1 MVRLSLSQ
9 HFNHAMANYNFYIK
23 NNRENSSCVKY
34 DLRKEIFGNADVIP
48 MWVADMDIQT
58 PDFIFEAIR
67 NRCTHPFLGYS
78 FRDESYNLA
87 ITEWY
92 KRRHGWNVQSDWIE
106 FCPGVVSGL
115 NHVIR
120 ALTKPG
126 DKIIIQ
132 PPVYHPF
139 FSTVENNG
147 RVLVNNPLIESN
159 GNYSMNFGELERLAA
174 QGASMLILSN
184 PHNPVGRVWNLNELT
199 QLGDICVKHNVLVVA
214 DEIHCDLVYKAYKHI
229 PLASINSNFAKNT
242 ITFSSASKTFN
253 IAGLASGFVIISNP
267 DMMKK
272 YKHELEETGA
282 GMGNI
287 FGNEAVK
294 AAFSLEGEE
303 WLTELLQYF
312 EGNVDLVE
320 RTLKQHLPKLKFTKP
335 QGTYLLWLDF
345 REFEMNDEALNK
357 KLINEVGLGL
367 NAGNGFGAEGTGFQ
381 RMNIACPRSVVQIAL
396 NKLIDSFKNC

>member
-1 MVRLSLSQ
+1 MSK
-9 HFNHAMANYNFYIK
+9 YNFDIK
-23 NNRENSSCVKY
+23 TNRENSSCVKY
-34 DLRKEIFGNADVIP
+34 DLRKEIFGDAGVIP

-67 NRCTHPFLGYS
+67 NRCNHPFLGYTY
-78 FRDESYNLA
+78 RDESYNST
-87 ITEWY
+87 IIKWY
-92 KRRHGWNVQSDWIE
+92 KRRHGWNIQSNWIE

-120 ALTKPG
+120 AFTKLG

-147 RVLVNNPLIESN
+147 RIIVHNPLIESN
-159 GNYSMNFGELERLAA
+159 GNYTMNFDELEKLTA

-184 PHNPVGRVWNLNELT
+184 PHNPVGRVWTKEELT
-199 QLGDICVKHNVLVVA
+199 LLGDICVKHNILIVA
-214 DEIHCDLVYKAYKHI
+214 DEIHCDLVYKPYKHI

-253 IAGLASGFVIISNP
+253 IAGLASGFVIIPNP
-267 DMMKK
+267 DIMKK
-272 YKHELEETGA
+272 YKQELEATGA

-294 AAFSLEGEE
+294 TAFSKEGES
-303 WLTELLQYF
+303 WLNELLQYF
-312 EGNVDLVE
+312 EGNIAFVE
-320 RTLKQHLPKLKFTKP
+320 STLKQYLPKLKFIRP

-345 REFEMNDEALNK
+345 REFGMDNEALNN
-357 KLINEVGLGL
+357 KLIKEAGLGL
-367 NAGNGFGAEGTGFQ
+367 NAGNGFGTEGMGFQ
-381 RMNIACPRSVVQIAL
+381 RMNIACPHSVVKLAL
-396 NKLIDSFKNC
+396 GKLIESFKDY

>member
-1 MVRLSLSQ
+1 MSK
-9 HFNHAMANYNFYIK
+9 YNFDIK
-23 NNRENSSCVKY
+23 TNRENSSCVKY
-34 DLRKEIFGNADVIP
+34 DLRKEIFGNPDVIP

-67 NRCTHPFLGYS
+67 NRCNHPFLGYT
-78 FRDESYNLA
+78 FRDESYSIA
-87 ITEWY
+87 IIEWY
-92 KRRHGWNVQSDWIE
+92 KRRHNWNIQSNWIE

-120 ALTKPG
+120 AFTKPG

-139 FSTVENNG
+139 FSTVENNS
-147 RVLVNNPLIESN
+147 RVLVHNSLLERN
-159 GNYSMNFGELERLAA
+159 GNYSMNFNELEKLAT

-184 PHNPVGRVWNLNELT
+184 PHNPVGRVWTKEELT
-199 QLGDICVKHNVLVVA
+199 LLGDICVKHNILIVA
-214 DEIHCDLVYKAYKHI
+214 DEIHCDLVYKSYKHI

-253 IAGLASGFVIISNP
+253 IAGLASGFVIIPNP
-267 DMMKK
+267 DIMKK
-272 YKHELEETGA
+272 YKQELDATGA

-294 AAFSLEGEE
+294 AAFSKEGES
-303 WLTELLQYF
+303 WLNKLLQYF
-312 EGNVDLVE
+312 EGNIDLVE
-320 RTLKQHLPKLKFTKP
+320 RTFKQHLPKLKFSRP

-345 REFEMNDEALNK
+345 REFEMGDETLNN
-357 KLINEVGLGL
+357 KLINEAGLGL
-367 NAGNGFGAEGTGFQ
+367 NAGNGFGIEGSGFQ
-381 RMNIACPRSVVQIAL
+381 RMNIACPRPVVQVAI
-396 NKLIDSFKNC
+396 NKLIESFKDY